1 MITVRLTLIIFL
13 GTDNTTLTT
22 VPSALMKLKPS
33 TKTHIMKKHSMDQ
46 KCASDICTL
55 FEKLIRFQCYHLLRY
70 GIKLKMTGSPG
81 KTLPLI
87 CMLKDMLDDILSNTG
102 LYLVVLGQ

>member
-1 MITVRLTLIIFL
+1 
-13 GTDNTTLTT
+13 
-22 VPSALMKLKPS
+22 
-33 TKTHIMKKHSMDQ
+33 MDQ

-81 KTLPLI
+81 QTLPLI
-87 CMLKDMLDDILSNTG
+87 CMLKDMLVDILSNTG
-102 LYLVVLGQ
+102 LYLVVLGQNRALLVASVIWFQKIYGLHGLNHQTVFRYQQC